1 MELQGMEKSSKVYK
15 VGGPQWRVLKSIVGH
30 IWNLCFAYRTKHSDK
45 NELMGIHNATGN
57 ELYAVVPSCNKK
69 KHVFAVDRIGSTPI
83 LANTGEDSTC
93 TTQLWGVG
101 GGENSSLLF
110 YSVKTSLFVGK
121 NHGLI
126 NYKDTKTN
134 RP

>member
-1 MELQGMEKSSKVYK
+1 MQQEK
-15 VGGPQWRVLKSIVGH
+15 
-30 IWNLCFAYRTKHSDK
+30 A
-45 NELMGIHNATGN
+45 
-57 ELYAVVPSCNKK
+57 KK

-93 TTQLWGVG
+93 HTQLLWVG

-110 YSVKTSLFVGK
+110 YSVNTSLFVGN

-126 NYKDTKTN
+126 NYKDTKIN
-134 RP
+134 LFMDVS